1 MVGEEEHEYVVFW
14 VLLGTRGG
22 GGGDGEGEMGG
33 LLMFFKDS
41 EGEGSIGVAAKPG
54 NDRY

>member
-1 MVGEEEHEYVVFW
+1 MLCFGCYWAHVVVVGET
-14 VLLGTRGG
+14 GTGRR
-22 GGGDGEGEMGG
+22 GG

-54 NDRY
+54 NDQY

>member
-1 MVGEEEHEYVVFW
+1 MVVVVGGW
-14 VLLGTRGG
+14 GPVGG
-22 GGGDGEGEMGG
+22 GKTGRGG